1 MSKKNIISKISES
14 INNHQRGLDRLIFIF
29 GGILALFIT
38 LIVVDNYELISFSK
52 TIINVLKTLAV
63 IVSSYFIASVIIRF
77 TSSWSVRFIREED
90 IETKLIMSKVYS
102 FMIYLLATAF
112 VLWKIGVTIQNIALI
127 SGLIATGL
135 AFALREVLLSF
146 FVWLILLVKKPF
158 RIGDNI
164 KIGEEEGVVKHI
176 GIFYV
181 HVDNTPES
189 YDDYVKVPNKIFIDK
204 AIYNYGKKPVPIKI
218 SMNINAATKD
228 IYKKIKLLTEKMDFV
243 EIYKKPY
250 LENPKDNFLYI
261 TTIVYSE
268 YHKRTENRTKI
279 TELII
284 EIFK

>member
-1 MSKKNIISKISES
+1 MSKKNIVSKISES
-14 INNHQRGLDRLIFIF
+14 IHNHQKGLNRLIFIF
-29 GGILALFIT
+29 GAILTLFIT

-77 TSSWSVRFIREED
+77 TSSWSVKFIKEED
-90 IETKLIMSKVYS
+90 IEAKLIMSKFYS
-102 FMIYLLATAF
+102 FLIYLIATAF

-164 KIGEEEGVVKHI
+164 KIGEEEGIVKHI

-181 HVDNTPES
+181 HIDNTPES
-189 YDDYVKVPNKIFIDK
+189 YDDFVKVPNKLFIDK

-218 SMNINAATKD
+218 SMNINPETKD
-228 IYKKIKLLTEKMDFV
+228 IYKKIKILTEKINFV

-250 LENPKDNFLYI
+250 LENTKDNFLHI
-261 TTIVYSE
+261 TTIVYSD

-284 EIFK
+284 ETIK

>member
-1 MSKKNIISKISES
+1 MVKKNIVSKISES
-14 INNHQRGLDRLIFIF
+14 INNHQKGLNRLIFIF

-77 TSSWSVRFIREED
+77 TSSWSVKFIKDED

-112 VLWKIGVTIQNIALI
+112 VLWKIGVTIQNIALM

-189 YDDYVKVPNKIFIDK
+189 YDDYVKVPNKLFIDK

-218 SMNINAATKD
+218 SMNIKPETKD
-228 IYKKIKLLTEKMDFV
+228 IYKKIKLLTERMDFV

-261 TTIVYSE
+261 TTIVYSD